1 MYPEITV
8 PMPRKPTGK
17 PNGRPKGIRVAP
29 VTKER
34 IRGAMLVAKLEAIA
48 EGEEHTPSQVSAAL
62 GLLRF
67 VMPHATEV
75 KADVSADLTINLMQF
90 KGKK

>member
-1 MYPEITV
+1 
-8 PMPRKPTGK
+8 
-17 PNGRPKGIRVAP
+17 
-29 VTKER
+29 
-34 IRGAMLVAKLEAIA
+34 MLIAKLERIA

-75 KADVSADLTINLMQF
+75 KADVNAELTINLMQF
-90 KGKK
+90 APGSKGKK